1 MKKTIY
7 LLSSL
12 AIVLIF
18 IFSLIFLNK
27 KEELFIYAFN
37 VETEDIVI
45 KDKFEVKK
53 YIDLEQKL
61 LLLSEKLS
69 KENFEGKKIVL
80 SEIKDE
86 NGSKIAYFDLRDSDE
101 KDSWNAYF
109 QGSLG
114 GFSTKLSIVETFLQR
129 DFTGKW
135 IDGIKISY
143 NGSYQEFDHINFADE
158 IYWRNNIKE

>member
-12 AIVLIF
+12 FVVLI
-18 IFSLIFLNK
+18 IVFSLLFFNK

-45 KDKFEVKK
+45 KDKFQVKK

-80 SEIKDE
+80 SEIKNE
-86 NGSKIAYFDLRDSDE
+86 KGSKIAYFDLRDTNE
-101 KDSWNAYF
+101 QDSWNPYF

-114 GFSTKLSIVETFLQR
+114 GFSTKLSLVETFLQR
-129 DFTGKW
+129 DFAGKW

-143 NGSYQEFDHINFADE
+143 NGSFKEFDHINFSDE
-158 IYWRNNIKE
+158 IYWRNNIKK